1 MISATDI
8 KQRSREMAAS
18 WRVLNANWLIAFSG
32 RLTLILSVLSVIILA
47 VRFRDLPPLVP
58 VWYSRPW
65 GTDRLANPIFL
76 FLLPVGSMVWY
87 ALTILIMVSFTPEL
101 LVFAQMLAI
110 GSGIVSAMSFI
121 TLLKIVFMI
130 S

>member
-1 MISATDI
+1 MNTIAKFKI
-8 KQRSREMAAS
+8 RFAEIAAS
-18 WRVLNANWLIAFSG
+18 WKILNANWLIAFSG

-47 VRFRDLPPLVP
+47 FRFRDLPPLVP

-76 FLLPVGSMVWY
+76 FLLPIGSMIWY